1 MYYVYIDGEL
11 AFDHLSDDSVVSSAS
26 ISQKAN
32 AAAYLDMSLVPSA
45 SPGEG
50 QTVEVRWDDE
60 AIFHGRVTDASQ
72 GVDGAWDVSCVSD
85 EDRLN
90 GVLVPPHSSDGSV
103 GERCPAT
110 VSGYVQWLAETFNR
124 RCVGGWRVDVGA
136 NEGDL
141 LTQGGSLSVSDSSWP
156 TVAAALDD
164 RVLSLGGWLDWEPR
178 EGGGTLSVYADVRE
192 ASGQLV
198 DLGENVADIKVTR
211 TTDGQRTALVAH
223 SGDLTLDGLSDDE
236 LALVSNAG
244 FVVENGAIYD
254 PEAVALYGY
263 SESREELQASTR
275 PDLVRAAIARLRTLR
290 APRVTVEARAVDTS
304 VYREGASHLRPGQAV
319 RARALPLGLDEYLA
333 VQSVDLDLMDPGQTR
348 YTLGVSYDTLT
359 GSQSARLR
367 ELNLGIDHSL
377 DLASGAGEAASAAQS
392 AAEAAQGAADAAM
405 GEASDAS
412 ASASMA
418 QTTAD
423 AARDEAQ
430 AAQSAAEEAAK
441 VATNYLGFDS
451 SGLVVGDMTAGEL
464 GKNVLID
471 ADSVDVRDGSE
482 VLASFGASGMSIYQS
497 NGDKLANF
505 SGNGL
510 SLVNGG
516 FTIDVFDTGADLN
529 SGSLGLSSLR
539 AIVLHAGGV
548 GTNGGVHFEGS
559 YVSHDGNSL
568 VESASASEGS
578 VVMVHCGSI
587 VSTFSGS
594 LATLM
599 NASQV
604 RSIIGRGFRQST
616 DAVFAMNGDY
626 DASGALGF
634 TAAYRPSDGAIIVA
648 AHRPA
653 GAGNTIFSGPAR
665 VNYMLIAEVE

>member
-1 MYYVYIDGEL
+1 M
-11 AFDHLSDDSVVSSAS
+11 
-26 ISQKAN
+26 
-32 AAAYLDMSLVPSA
+32 
-45 SPGEG
+45 
-50 QTVEVRWDDE
+50 
-60 AIFHGRVTDASQ
+60 
-72 GVDGAWDVSCVSD
+72 SCVSD

-254 PEAVALYGY
+254 PEAVARYGY
-263 SESREELQASTR
+263 SESREELPASTR

-430 AAQSAAEEAAK
+430 AAQSAAEDAAK

-451 SGLVVGDMTAGEL
+451 SGLVVGDQTAGEL

-471 ADSVDVRDGSE
+471 ADSVDVRDGSD
-482 VLASFGASGMSIYQS
+482 VLASFGSSGMSIYQP
-497 NGDKLANF
+497 NGTELANF
-505 SGNGL
+505 SGSGV
-510 SLVNGG
+510 SLVDSG
-516 FTIDVFDTGADLN
+516 FSIDVIDTTAKLSAGSIGLH
-529 SGSLGLSSLR
+529 SGR
-539 AIVLHAGGV
+539 AIVLDAAGV
-548 GTNGGVHFEGS
+548 ETNGGVHFKGS
-559 YVSHDGNSL
+559 YVTHDGNSL
-568 VESASASEGS
+568 VESANAPDGS
-578 VVMVHCGSI
+578 VVKLYTSSVVC
-587 VSTFSGS
+587 TFANSVGVLLS
-594 LATLM
+594 D
-599 NASQV
+599 SQFKS
-604 RSIIGRGFRQST
+604 RIGRSFNQST
-616 DAVFAMNGDY
+616 DAVFAMSGDY
-626 DASGALGF
+626 GAASGIGFAL
-634 TAAYRPSDGAIIVA
+634 AYRPSDKAIIAIGLTAGGTSGTIAGSKRINFSIVA
-648 AHRPA
+648 VI
-653 GAGNTIFSGPAR
+653 N
-665 VNYMLIAEVE
+665 